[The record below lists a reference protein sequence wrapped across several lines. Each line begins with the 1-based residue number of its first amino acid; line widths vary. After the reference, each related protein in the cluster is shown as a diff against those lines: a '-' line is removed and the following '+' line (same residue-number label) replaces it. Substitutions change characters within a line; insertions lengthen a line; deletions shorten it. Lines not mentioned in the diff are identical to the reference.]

1 MMERASRSP
10 RAAAVDLTKTLQN
23 AGHVA
28 WFAGGCVRD
37 ELLGITPKDWDIATD
52 ATPEQ
57 VKAIFPRAR
66 AVGEAFGV
74 MLVLRHHH
82 PTEIATFRTDGGY
95 SDGRR
100 PDGVVFSDAQS
111 DAQRRDFTINGLF
124 RDPVSGALHDFVG
137 GQADLEAR
145 RLRAIGDAGAR
156 FEEDDL
162 RMLRAVRFAASLD
175 LEVDPATDAAIR
187 ARAGS
192 LGGVSRERIGDEV
205 RRMLSH
211 DSRVRAVQLIQ
222 EWSLDKAIFGD
233 DRHASDW
240 VRLSQ
245 VGQDVPLMPALLAA
259 WALDRGAVTA
269 QAPDEAAAWRS
280 ALLLTN
286 AETKGF
292 ESCLMTRTRL
302 DEWKNLDVAGR
313 KRLASS
319 RWFSAA
325 LSVAAREVPDDAA
338 AIAAD
343 VQMLEETGLAPDRLV
358 TGDDLLADGLH
369 AGPALGRILEA
380 IYDAQLRGEVTT
392 RQDALDMAHS
402 LASETE
408 NS

>member
-1 MMERASRSP
+1 MV
-10 RAAAVDLTKTLQN
+10 AAAVAVVQVEAADSKSNL
-23 AGHVA
+23 
-28 WFAGGCVRD
+28 R
-37 ELLGITPKDWDIATD
+37 LLWASVPRV
-52 ATPEQ
+52 
-57 VKAIFPRAR
+57 VK
-66 AVGEAFGV
+66 
-74 MLVLRHHH
+74 
-82 PTEIATFRTDGGY
+82 
-95 SDGRR
+95 S
-100 PDGVVFSDAQS
+100 Q
-111 DAQRRDFTINGLF
+111 QRRSDLYLKTFFDSQLL
-124 RDPVSGALHDFVG
+124 DSMAAL
-137 GQADLEAR
+137 QR
-145 RLRAIGDAGAR
+145 
-156 FEEDDL
+156 
-162 RMLRAVRFAASLD
+162 
-175 LEVDPATDAAIR
+175 
-187 ARAGS
+187 
-192 LGGVSRERIGDEV
+192 
-205 RRMLSH
+205 
-211 DSRVRAVQLIQ
+211 
-222 EWSLDKAIFGD
+222 
-233 DRHASDW
+233 
-240 VRLSQ
+240 
-245 VGQDVPLMPALLAA
+245 AA

>member
-1 MMERASRSP
+1 
-10 RAAAVDLTKTLQN
+10 
-23 AGHVA
+23 
-28 WFAGGCVRD
+28 
-37 ELLGITPKDWDIATD
+37 
-52 ATPEQ
+52 
-57 VKAIFPRAR
+57 
-66 AVGEAFGV
+66 
-74 MLVLRHHH
+74 
-82 PTEIATFRTDGGY
+82 
-95 SDGRR
+95 
-100 PDGVVFSDAQS
+100 
-111 DAQRRDFTINGLF
+111 
-124 RDPVSGALHDFVG
+124 
-137 GQADLEAR
+137 
-145 RLRAIGDAGAR
+145 
-156 FEEDDL
+156 
-162 RMLRAVRFAASLD
+162 MLRAVRFAASLG

-192 LGGVSRERIGDEV
+192 LAGVSRERIGDEV

-233 DRHASDW
+233 DRHGTDW

-259 WALDRGAVTA
+259 WAMDRGAVA
-269 QAPDEAAAWRS
+269 AHAPDEAAAWRS

-302 DEWKNLDVAGR
+302 DGWGNLDVAGR

-343 VQMLEETGLAPDRLV
+343 VQMLEKTGLAPDRLV

-369 AGPALGRILEA
+369 AGPSLGRMLEA

-392 RQDALDMAHS
+392 RQDALNMAHS
-402 LASETE
+402 LATETRDP
-408 NS
+408 